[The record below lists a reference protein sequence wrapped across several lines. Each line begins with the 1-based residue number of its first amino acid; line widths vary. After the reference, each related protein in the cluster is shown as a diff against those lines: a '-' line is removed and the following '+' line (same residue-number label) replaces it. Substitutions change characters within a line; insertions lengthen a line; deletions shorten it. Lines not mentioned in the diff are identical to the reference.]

1 MSQPI
6 HQLGRLRSWCER
18 HGYTLRIR
26 WVWTLPPRV
35 VAGARLD
42 EAARLCWVDVGQV
55 PQVDLSRGR

>member
-6 HQLGRLRSWCER
+6 HQLGRLRHWCER

-42 EAARLCWVDVGQV
+42 ERARLCTVEVGQV
-55 PQVDLSRGR
+55 PQEDLSRAR